1 MAIPSTG
8 RRAIALTV
16 AICMPSL
23 LNAKLSS
30 AEDGVYGGVY
40 SNACGDRSQPMVR
53 LYGDVMSVERAGTV
67 VTARP
72 FRADAKHLGASPPAD
87 FKTAYIGEVK
97 GGDRLVF
104 VLFHNKDGLFV
115 LLEGGPKSLAPLG
128 PGVMG
133 LELRHCDPNRNALP
147 GAPVAK
153 MIGPPDLLRDPKF
166 KTPYMKALGPLSREP
181 WLTSLDGP
189 APEVK
194 KLQVAGGE
202 YQLAA
207 VCMPHDCYENSTVLL
222 YDAAAG
228 VVFGKVYQAGRST
241 LIGNPPPQV
250 AGELERLWLKQ
261 FRQRP

>member
-1 MAIPSTG
+1 MEPAHRAPQELGHGDTLKRA

-67 VTARP
+67 VTAKP
-72 FRADAKHLGASPPAD
+72 FRADAKHLGAAPPAD

-133 LELRHCDPNRNALP
+133 QSCATATRTAMRC
-147 GAPVAK
+147 
-153 MIGPPDLLRDPKF
+153 
-166 KTPYMKALGPLSREP
+166 
-181 WLTSLDGP
+181 P
-189 APEVK
+189 A
-194 KLQVAGGE
+194 
-202 YQLAA
+202 
-207 VCMPHDCYENSTVLL
+207 H
-222 YDAAAG
+222 
-228 VVFGKVYQAGRST
+228 RW
-241 LIGNPPPQV
+241 
-250 AGELERLWLKQ
+250 R
-261 FRQRP
+261 R